1 MGVAVRSLDIRG
13 ALSNTINTIL
23 DHVFKGIIMRL
34 HMGLRWGL
42 CCGQVGFDGS
52 RACIG
57 LICVVMLV
65 YS

>member
-23 DHVFKGIIMRL
+23 DHVFKGIIIRL

-42 CCGQVGFDGS
+42 CCGLVGLMD
-52 RACIG
+52 
-57 LICVVMLV
+57 LEHV
-65 YS
+65 